1 MERSSA
7 FNDLSTYIEEHESS
21 DSTVTHQCTGE
32 QLELKEFLIPTNAI
46 SNTDPDEFI
55 RRLKQAGASRR
66 RQFQLLRLK
75 IDQDFD
81 SDMAEVLH
89 CADFDLDRTPPPP
102 PPDATPPQDLPFIST
117 VNYMEDF
124 SSDKSFQLR

>member
-1 MERSSA
+1 MMV
-7 FNDLSTYIEEHESS
+7 I
-21 DSTVTHQCTGE
+21 
-32 QLELKEFLIPTNAI
+32 NAI

-66 RQFQLLRLK
+66 RQFRLLRLK

-81 SDMAEVLH
+81 SDMAKVLS
-89 CADFDLDRTPPPP
+89 CSDFDLNRLP

-117 VNYMEDF
+117 MNYMEDF
-124 SSDKSFQLR
+124 SSDVSYPLR